1 MSAHARRIYACSSS
15 RNKRCFG
22 DRTLKQG
29 GHENDYIP
37 SPNEAHDLAQPKD
50 QVKTAESAEEFFDGE
65 TVHNWLDD
73 APSDDE
79 VGEEQQEDDEGDTL
93 NSPDPAPAPNV
104 IEVLYDSDG
113 LYYRARVNKSW
124 QLKTTREWT
133 LVGVLCDPSK
143 QLSPNRTLSSAKR
156 GFEQGYQ
163 YRRRRHRQRKH
174 HRHHLATT
182 DTRKGPAHVQ

>member
-1 MSAHARRIYACSSS
+1 MG
-15 RNKRCFG
+15 RNGLSVHHRLLSG
-22 DRTLKQG
+22 ASHPQAG

-50 QVKTAESAEEFFDGE
+50 QVKTAEAAEDFFDGE

-113 LYYRARVNKSW
+113 LYYRARVHKSW
-124 QLKTTREWT
+124 QLKTTREWRAAPRCTDAMCLT
-133 LVGVLCDPSK
+133 LWGSAVDAG
-143 QLSPNRTLSSAKR
+143 LS
-156 GFEQGYQ
+156 
-163 YRRRRHRQRKH
+163 RRH
-174 HRHHLATT
+174 
-182 DTRKGPAHVQ
+182 V